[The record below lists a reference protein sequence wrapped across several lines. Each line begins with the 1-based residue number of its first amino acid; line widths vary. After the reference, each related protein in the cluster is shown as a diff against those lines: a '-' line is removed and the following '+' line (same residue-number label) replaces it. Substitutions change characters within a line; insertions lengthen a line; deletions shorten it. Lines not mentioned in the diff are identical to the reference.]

1 MMRRWLQVGCGG
13 VMATQRW
20 QQGECAVPSLVW
32 VWRLWTTED
41 VGEKQLEIG
50 VEGSGISWRGDDK
63 VA

>member
-1 MMRRWLQVGCGG
+1 
-13 VMATQRW
+13 
-20 QQGECAVPSLVW
+20 VPSLVW

-41 VGEKQLEIG
+41 VGETQLEIG